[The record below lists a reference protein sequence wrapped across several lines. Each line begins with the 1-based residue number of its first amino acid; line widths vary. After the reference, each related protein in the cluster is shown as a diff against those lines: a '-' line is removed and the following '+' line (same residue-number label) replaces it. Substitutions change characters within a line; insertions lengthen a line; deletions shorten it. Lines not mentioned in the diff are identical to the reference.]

1 MCHCALSRSYRGRA
15 ENIGKE
21 NIERKERE
29 TQKVSLS
36 VTIKEDTFKSRV
48 VILFLEVMS
57 FDIIIMNNVV
67 GSPQL
72 CFTSYS
78 ITSRLNAAKH
88 TRYLYLHFTSEQ
100 PEVNDRF
107 ERGRK
112 MVGVGKKKIGRTRH
126 FFGRHHRKLDPVV
139 ELNRT

>member
-1 MCHCALSRSYRGRA
+1 MSHCALSRSYRGRA

-48 VILFLEVMS
+48 VILFLEVMG
-57 FDIIIMNNVV
+57 FDIIIMDNV
-67 GSPQL
+67 GSSQL
-72 CFTSYS
+72 CFTSHS
-78 ITSRLNAAKH
+78 ITSRLKAAKL
-88 TRYLYLHFTSEQ
+88 TRYLHLHFTSEQ
-100 PEVNDRF
+100 PEVNNRF

-112 MVGVGKKKIGRTRH
+112 MVGVGEKKIGRTRH
-126 FFGRHHRKLDPVV
+126 FFARHHRKLDPVV